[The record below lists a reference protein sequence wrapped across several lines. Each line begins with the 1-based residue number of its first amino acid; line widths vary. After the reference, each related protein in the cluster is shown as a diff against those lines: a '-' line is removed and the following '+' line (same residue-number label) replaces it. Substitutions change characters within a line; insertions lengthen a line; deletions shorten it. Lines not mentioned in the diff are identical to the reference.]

1 MQENYNLR
9 HKLEMQY
16 KLHENVVQENESI
29 LEEQQKKSSLLLQ
42 RMEEQNAKQVKTL
55 ASEKADMVAHIEKL
69 ELEIHNKSE
78 KITQQADYIEELS
91 NKLDTCTDTTSDSQD
106 DITQMVQY
114 ISDLE
119 QKHKAVEMKMMD
131 LETSVKVQS
140 LEKESLES
148 KIKALEEDV
157 EERTQQANEWY
168 HSLQVGFLST
178 YFKFNWHAVYSLCKK
193 SAKNSR
199 SRWPT

>member
-1 MQENYNLR
+1 MQC
-9 HKLEMQY
+9 

-29 LEEQQKKSSLLLQ
+29 LEEQQKKSALLVQ
-42 RMEEQNAKQVKTL
+42 RMEEQNAKQVKAL
-55 ASEKADMVAHIEKL
+55 VNEKTDLVAHIEKL
-69 ELEIHNKSE
+69 ELEIHTKSD

-91 NKLDTCTDTTSDSQD
+91 NKLDDCAGASSEPQE

-119 QKHKAVEMKMMD
+119 QKHKAVEMKMTD
-131 LETSVKVQS
+131 LETTVKVQS

-168 HSLQVGFLST
+168 HSLQVGIMST
-178 YFKFNWHAVYSLCKK
+178 FFKLDHLVCCSLCKK
-193 SAKNSR
+193 SARNLR
-199 SRWPT
+199 LR

>member
-91 NKLDTCTDTTSDSQD
+91 NKLDTCTGTTSDSQE

-168 HSLQVGFLST
+168 HSLQVGFFEYL
-178 YFKFNWHAVYSLCKK
+178 FQI
-193 SAKNSR
+193 
-199 SRWPT
+199 

>member
-91 NKLDTCTDTTSDSQD
+91 NKLDTCTDTTSDSQE

-114 ISDLE
+114 LSDLE

-168 HSLQVGFLST
+168 HSLQVGFFEYL
-178 YFKFNWHAVYSLCKK
+178 FQI
-193 SAKNSR
+193 
-199 SRWPT
+199 